1 MSFVAKGLFNMF
13 HPFRFVGR
21 PTRSFAASMAI
32 TVFVVA
38 VWAVPAAISAEA
50 REEKTVTVA
59 MSLTPLSA
67 PIIVAKSKGYF
78 TKNGLDVTIKE
89 FIGGFRAI
97 KAVFEGKAD
106 IATSSEAVV
115 MFNSFERTDFAVI
128 CTFVSSDNDVKIL
141 TRKNTGIRTVREMV
155 GHRVGTVTG
164 ASAQFFLDETLMLNG
179 IDDSQIE
186 MVHVNPED
194 SPSSL
199 ANGDVDVVV
208 VWEPLAYLTEK
219 KLGREAVVVPH
230 ERAYTETFNA
240 VVLREYADKNPEV
253 LERFVRA
260 LIEAIEFIRVNPDE
274 SQRIVSER
282 INNDFEFV
290 KAVWK
295 DFEFGVSLHQWLI
308 NTLEAQARWAIS
320 HHLVTADRIP
330 NYLDFLHLKAL
341 DRVRSDSI
349 TVFR

>member
-1 MSFVAKGLFNMF
+1 MSIVAKWSFNVF
-13 HPFRFVGR
+13 PPFRFLGR
-21 PTRSFAASMAI
+21 PAQAFTATMAI
-32 TVFVVA
+32 TIFVVA
-38 VWAVPAAISAEA
+38 TWAVSTAFPAAA
-50 REEKTVTVA
+50 REEKSVTVA

-67 PIIVAKSKGYF
+67 PIIIAKRNGYF

-89 FIGGFRAI
+89 FIGGFRTI

-115 MFNSFERTDFAVI
+115 MFNSFERTDFAVF

-155 GHRVGTVTG
+155 GRRIGTVMG

-179 IDDSQIE
+179 VDSSLIE
-186 MVHVNPED
+186 MIHVNPED

-199 ANGDVDVVV
+199 ASGDVDVVV
-208 VWEPLAYLTEK
+208 VWEPLAYLTQR

-240 VVLREYADKNPEV
+240 VVLREYADKNPDV

-260 LIEAIEFIRVNPDE
+260 LIDATEFIQVNPEE

-282 INNDFEFV
+282 IDNDFEFV

-320 HHLVTADRIP
+320 HDLVSADRIP
-330 NYLDFLHLKAL
+330 NYLGFLHLKTL
-341 DRVRSDSI
+341 DRVRSDSV